1 MPKLQS
7 SISNF
12 RFILSPAKHHYL
24 SALLLAVSAVSVS
37 SNSLAQ
43 SATLEQTQACEALT
57 QVRNLTITEAGVR
70 DNDQSDSDYCYVRGI
85 ISPAI
90 HFHAQLPLIGN
101 WNGRFLQWGDGG
113 KDGDLDFANHRVA
126 EGYAVTNSNTG
137 HDSGTEPG
145 SAFGYNN
152 RQAEIDFGYRA
163 VHLTVMAGKTLVNS
177 YYNRAPDYSYFEG
190 CSTGGRQGLMEA
202 QRYPNDFDG
211 IVAGAP
217 VNYYQAMNAA
227 GTWNLQRM
235 FKDNFAGNLA
245 IDSNG
250 DGQRD
255 SVELV
260 RILNDAVL
268 QKCDVN
274 DGIRDGVINN
284 PLACDFD
291 PSVDLSDRM
300 CPSSS
305 NGTACFNQ
313 AQIQTI
319 ADFYSGPYDS
329 NGTIIYPGKTKG
341 SELDWIGL
349 FVPSASNGMAPGM
362 LRGPAGDHVNY
373 LFYENDP
380 GVTIPNLND
389 PNYTPRRDG
398 MNPEFHWIDFSVD
411 DFSNGEAELMSSIMD
426 ATDPDLSSFLKSRGG
441 KLIVYHGLS
450 DALSVATAT
459 VNYFSDMVDTT
470 FAGNFSDANDS
481 TRLFLAPGMG
491 HCGGG
496 PGPNSWDKLTPL
508 VDWVENG
515 VAPETLTATHST
527 DGVVDNERPL
537 CTFPQQARYSGPAG
551 GENDSEN
558 WIAENFSCR

>member
-1 MPKLQS
+1 
-7 SISNF
+7 
-12 RFILSPAKHHYL
+12 
-24 SALLLAVSAVSVS
+24 V
-37 SNSLAQ
+37 
-43 SATLEQTQACEALT
+43 
-57 QVRNLTITEAGVR
+57 
-70 DNDQSDSDYCYVRGI
+70 
-85 ISPAI
+85 
-90 HFHAQLPLIGN
+90 
-101 WNGRFLQWGDGG
+101 
-113 KDGDLDFANHRVA
+113 
-126 EGYAVTNSNTG
+126 
-137 HDSGTEPG
+137 
-145 SAFGYNN
+145 NN
-152 RQAEIDFGYRA
+152 
-163 VHLTVMAGKTLVNS
+163 

-268 QKCDVN
+268 QKCDAN
-274 DGIRDGVINN
+274 DGIRDGVLNN
-284 PLACDFD
+284 PLSCDFD
-291 PSVDLSDRM
+291 PRVDLADHM
-300 CPSSS
+300 CPSSG
-305 NGTACFNQ
+305 NGAVCFND

-329 NGTIIYPGKTKG
+329 NGTVIYPGRTKG

-349 FVPSASNGMAPGM
+349 FVPSASNGMAPSM

-373 LFYENDP
+373 LFYEEDP

-398 MNPEFHWIDFSVD
+398 MNPEFHWLDFSVD
-411 DFSNGEAELMSSIMD
+411 DFTSGQAELMSSIMD
-426 ATDPDLSSFLKSRGG
+426 ATDPDLTSFLKSRDG
-441 KLIVYHGLS
+441 KLIVYHGMG

-459 VNYFSDMVDTT
+459 VNYFNDMVDTT
-470 FAGNFSDANDS
+470 FAGSFSDANDS
-481 TRLFLAPGMG
+481 SRLFLAPGMG

-496 PGPNSWDKLTPL
+496 PGPNNWDKLAPL

-515 VAPETLTATHST
+515 VAPESLTATHST
-527 DGVVDNERPL
+527 DGSVDNERLL
-537 CTFPQQARYSGPAG
+537 CTFPQQARYTGPAG
-551 GENDSEN
+551 GENDSDN
-558 WIAENFSCR
+558 WVAENFSCQ

>member
-1 MPKLQS
+1 MIKIAPAH
-7 SISNF
+7 NVF
-12 RFILSPAKHHYL
+12 RQAILPALALTAAFLLSPTA
-24 SALLLAVSAVSVS
+24 
-37 SNSLAQ
+37 SLAQ
-43 SATLEQTQACEALT
+43 QATANQIQACESLR
-57 QVRNLTITEAGVR
+57 QLRNLTITEAGMR
-70 DNDQSDSDYCYVRGI
+70 DNDQSDSAYCYVRGI

-90 HFHAQLPLIGN
+90 HFHAQLPLPEN
-101 WNGRFLQWGDGG
+101 FNGRFLQWGDGG

-126 EGYAVTNSNTG
+126 EGYALTNSNTG

-163 VHLTVMAGKTLVNS
+163 VHLTVMAGKTLVNN

-268 QKCDVN
+268 QKCDAN
-274 DGIRDGVINN
+274 DGIRDGVLNN
-284 PLACDFD
+284 PLSCDFD
-291 PSVDLSDRM
+291 PRVDLADHM
-300 CPSSS
+300 CPSSG
-305 NGTACFNQ
+305 NGAVCFND

-329 NGTIIYPGKTKG
+329 NGTVIYPGRTKG

-349 FVPSASNGMAPGM
+349 FVPSASNGMAPSM

-373 LFYENDP
+373 LFYEEDP

-398 MNPEFHWIDFSVD
+398 MNPEFHWLDFSVD
-411 DFSNGEAELMSSIMD
+411 DFTSGQAELMSSIMD
-426 ATDPDLSSFLKSRGG
+426 ATDPDLSSFLESRDG
-441 KLIVYHGLS
+441 KLIIYHGMG

-459 VNYFSDMVDTT
+459 VNYFNDMVDTT
-470 FAGNFSDANDS
+470 FAGSFSDANDS
-481 TRLFLAPGMG
+481 SRLFLAPGMG

-496 PGPNSWDKLTPL
+496 PGPNNWDKLAPL

-515 VAPETLTATHST
+515 VAPESLTATHST
-527 DGVVDNERPL
+527 DGSVDNERLL
-537 CTFPQQARYSGPAG
+537 CTFPQQARYTGPTG
-551 GENDSEN
+551 GENDSDN
-558 WIAENFSCR
+558 WVAENFSCQ

>member
-1 MPKLQS
+1 MIKIAPAH
-7 SISNF
+7 NVF
-12 RFILSPAKHHYL
+12 RQAILPALALTAAFLLSPTA
-24 SALLLAVSAVSVS
+24 
-37 SNSLAQ
+37 SLAQ
-43 SATLEQTQACEALT
+43 QATANQIQACESLR
-57 QVRNLTITEAGVR
+57 QLPNLTITEAGMR
-70 DNDQSDSDYCYVRGI
+70 DNDQSDSAYCYVRGI

-90 HFHAQLPLIGN
+90 HFHAQLPLPEN
-101 WNGRFLQWGDGG
+101 FNGRFLQWGDGG

-163 VHLTVMAGKTLVNS
+163 VHLTVMAGKTLVNN

-268 QKCDVN
+268 QKCDAN
-274 DGIRDGVINN
+274 DGIRDGVLNN
-284 PLACDFD
+284 PLSCDFD
-291 PSVDLSDRM
+291 PRVDLADHM
-300 CPSSS
+300 CPSSG
-305 NGTACFNQ
+305 NGAVCFND

-329 NGTIIYPGKTKG
+329 NGTVIYPGRTKG

-349 FVPSASNGMAPGM
+349 FVPSASNGMAPSM

-373 LFYENDP
+373 LFYEEDP

-398 MNPEFHWIDFSVD
+398 MNPEFHWLDFSVD
-411 DFSNGEAELMSSIMD
+411 DFTSGQAELMSSIMD
-426 ATDPDLSSFLKSRGG
+426 ATDPDLSSFLESRDG
-441 KLIVYHGLS
+441 KLIIYHGMG

-459 VNYFSDMVDTT
+459 VNYFNDMVDTT
-470 FAGNFSDANDS
+470 FAGSFSDANDS
-481 TRLFLAPGMG
+481 SRLFLAPGMG

-496 PGPNSWDKLTPL
+496 PGPNNWDKLAPL

-515 VAPETLTATHST
+515 VAPESLTATHST
-527 DGVVDNERPL
+527 DGSVDNERLL
-537 CTFPQQARYSGPAG
+537 CTFPQQARYTGPTG
-551 GENDSEN
+551 GENDSDN
-558 WIAENFSCR
+558 WVAENFSCQ

>member
-1 MPKLQS
+1 MIKIAPAH
-7 SISNF
+7 NVF
-12 RFILSPAKHHYL
+12 RQAILPALALTAAFLLSPTA
-24 SALLLAVSAVSVS
+24 
-37 SNSLAQ
+37 SLAQ
-43 SATLEQTQACEALT
+43 QATANQIQACESLR
-57 QVRNLTITEAGVR
+57 QLRNLTITEAGMR
-70 DNDQSDSDYCYVRGI
+70 DNDQSDSAYCYVRGI

-90 HFHAQLPLIGN
+90 HFHAQLPLPEN
-101 WNGRFLQWGDGG
+101 FNGRFLQWGDGG

-126 EGYAVTNSNTG
+126 DGYAVTNSNTG

-163 VHLTVMAGKTLVNS
+163 VHLTVMAGKTLVNN

-268 QKCDVN
+268 QKCDAN
-274 DGIRDGVINN
+274 DGIRDGVLNN
-284 PLACDFD
+284 PLSCDFD
-291 PSVDLSDRM
+291 PRVDLADHM
-300 CPSSS
+300 CPSSG
-305 NGTACFNQ
+305 NGAVCFND

-329 NGTIIYPGKTKG
+329 NGTVIYPGRTKG

-349 FVPSASNGMAPGM
+349 FVPSASNGMAPSM

-373 LFYENDP
+373 LFYEEDP

-398 MNPEFHWIDFSVD
+398 MNPEFHWLDFSVD
-411 DFSNGEAELMSSIMD
+411 DFTSGQAELMSSIMD
-426 ATDPDLSSFLKSRGG
+426 ATDPDLSSFLESRDG
-441 KLIVYHGLS
+441 KLIIYHGMG

-459 VNYFSDMVDTT
+459 VNYFNDMVDTT
-470 FAGNFSDANDS
+470 FAGSFSDANDS
-481 TRLFLAPGMG
+481 SRLFLAPGMG

-496 PGPNSWDKLTPL
+496 PGPNNWDKLAPL

-515 VAPETLTATHST
+515 VAPESLTATHST
-527 DGVVDNERPL
+527 DGSVDNERLL
-537 CTFPQQARYSGPAG
+537 CTFPQQARYTGPAG
-551 GENDSEN
+551 GENDSDN
-558 WIAENFSCR
+558 WVAENFSCQ

>member
-1 MPKLQS
+1 MIKIAPAH
-7 SISNF
+7 NVF
-12 RFILSPAKHHYL
+12 RQAILPALALTAAFLLSPTA
-24 SALLLAVSAVSVS
+24 
-37 SNSLAQ
+37 SLAQ
-43 SATLEQTQACEALT
+43 QATANQIQACESLR
-57 QVRNLTITEAGVR
+57 QLRNLTITEAGMR
-70 DNDQSDSDYCYVRGI
+70 DNDQSDSAYCYVRGI

-90 HFHAQLPLIGN
+90 HFHAQLPLPEN
-101 WNGRFLQWGDGG
+101 FNGRFLQWGDGG

-163 VHLTVMAGKTLVNS
+163 VHLTVMAGKTLVNN

-268 QKCDVN
+268 QKCDAN
-274 DGIRDGVINN
+274 DGIRDGVLNN
-284 PLACDFD
+284 PLSCDFD
-291 PSVDLSDRM
+291 PRVDLADHM
-300 CPSSS
+300 CPSSG
-305 NGTACFNQ
+305 NGAVCFND

-329 NGTIIYPGKTKG
+329 NGTVIYPGRTKG

-349 FVPSASNGMAPGM
+349 FVPSASNGMAPSM

-373 LFYENDP
+373 LFYEEDP

-398 MNPEFHWIDFSVD
+398 MNPEFHWLDFSVD
-411 DFSNGEAELMSSIMD
+411 DFTSGQAELMSSIMD
-426 ATDPDLSSFLKSRGG
+426 ATDPDQSSFLKSRDG
-441 KLIVYHGLS
+441 KLIIYHGMG

-459 VNYFSDMVDTT
+459 VNYFNDMVDTT
-470 FAGNFSDANDS
+470 FAGSFSDANDS
-481 TRLFLAPGMG
+481 SRLFLAPGMG

-496 PGPNSWDKLTPL
+496 PGPNNWDKLAPL

-515 VAPETLTATHST
+515 VAPESLTATHST
-527 DGVVDNERPL
+527 DGSVDNERLL
-537 CTFPQQARYSGPAG
+537 CTFPQQARYTGPTG
-551 GENDSEN
+551 GENDSDN
-558 WIAENFSCR
+558 WVAENFSCQ

>member
-1 MPKLQS
+1 MIKIAPAH
-7 SISNF
+7 NVF
-12 RFILSPAKHHYL
+12 RQAILPALALTAAFLLSPTA
-24 SALLLAVSAVSVS
+24 
-37 SNSLAQ
+37 SLAQ
-43 SATLEQTQACEALT
+43 QATANQIQACESLR
-57 QVRNLTITEAGVR
+57 QLRNLTITEAGMR
-70 DNDQSDSDYCYVRGI
+70 DNDQSDSAYCYVRGI

-90 HFHAQLPLIGN
+90 HFHAQLPLPEN
-101 WNGRFLQWGDGG
+101 FNGRFLQWGDGG

-126 EGYAVTNSNTG
+126 DGYAVTNSNTG

-163 VHLTVMAGKTLVNS
+163 VHLTVMAGKTLVNN

-268 QKCDVN
+268 QKCDAN
-274 DGIRDGVINN
+274 DGIRDGVLNN
-284 PLACDFD
+284 PLSCDFD
-291 PSVDLSDRM
+291 PRVDLADHM
-300 CPSSS
+300 CPSSG
-305 NGTACFNQ
+305 NGAVCFND

-329 NGTIIYPGKTKG
+329 NGTVIYPGRTKG

-349 FVPSASNGMAPGM
+349 FVPSASNGMAPSM

-373 LFYENDP
+373 LFYEEDP

-398 MNPEFHWIDFSVD
+398 MNPEFHWLDFSVD
-411 DFSNGEAELMSSIMD
+411 DFTSGQAELMSSIMD
-426 ATDPDLSSFLKSRGG
+426 ATDPDLSSFLESRDG
-441 KLIVYHGLS
+441 KLIIYHGMG

-459 VNYFSDMVDTT
+459 VNYFNDMVDTT
-470 FAGNFSDANDS
+470 FAGSFSDANES
-481 TRLFLAPGMG
+481 SRLFLAPGMG

-496 PGPNSWDKLTPL
+496 PGPNNWDKLAPL

-515 VAPETLTATHST
+515 VAPESLTATHST
-527 DGVVDNERPL
+527 DGSVDNERLL
-537 CTFPQQARYSGPAG
+537 CTFPQQARYTGPTG
-551 GENDSEN
+551 GENDSDN
-558 WIAENFSCR
+558 WVAENFSCQ

>member
-1 MPKLQS
+1 MIKIAPAH
-7 SISNF
+7 NVF
-12 RFILSPAKHHYL
+12 RQAILPALALTAAFLLSPTA
-24 SALLLAVSAVSVS
+24 
-37 SNSLAQ
+37 SLAQ
-43 SATLEQTQACEALT
+43 QATANQIQACESLR
-57 QVRNLTITEAGVR
+57 QLRNLTITEAGMR
-70 DNDQSDSDYCYVRGI
+70 DNDQSDSAYCYVRGI

-90 HFHAQLPLIGN
+90 HFHAQLPLPEN
-101 WNGRFLQWGDGG
+101 FNGRFLQWGDGG

-163 VHLTVMAGKTLVNS
+163 VHLTVMAGKTLVNN

-268 QKCDVN
+268 QKCDAN
-274 DGIRDGVINN
+274 DGIRDGVLNN
-284 PLACDFD
+284 PLSCDFD
-291 PSVDLSDRM
+291 PRVDLADHM
-300 CPSSS
+300 CPSSG
-305 NGTACFNQ
+305 NGAVCFND

-329 NGTIIYPGKTKG
+329 NGTVIYPGRTKG

-349 FVPSASNGMAPGM
+349 FVPSASNGMAPSM

-373 LFYENDP
+373 LFYEEDP

-398 MNPEFHWIDFSVD
+398 MNPEFHWLDFSVD
-411 DFSNGEAELMSSIMD
+411 DFTSGQAELMSSIMD
-426 ATDPDLSSFLKSRGG
+426 ATDPDLSSFLESRDG
-441 KLIVYHGLS
+441 KLIIYHGMG

-459 VNYFSDMVDTT
+459 VNYFNDMVDTT
-470 FAGNFSDANDS
+470 FAGSFSDANDS
-481 TRLFLAPGMG
+481 SRLFLAPGMG

-496 PGPNSWDKLTPL
+496 PGPNNWDKLAPL

-515 VAPETLTATHST
+515 VAPESLTATHST
-527 DGVVDNERPL
+527 DGSVDNERLL
-537 CTFPQQARYSGPAG
+537 CTFPQQARYTGPTG
-551 GENDSEN
+551 GENDSDN
-558 WIAENFSCR
+558 WVAENFSCQ